1 MDDTNSMGQ
10 FSFDSSDLSRLAD
23 DAMQRDFPERFRSYE
38 EWIAYNKQCDLY
50 DSDRS
55 LLKGAV
61 DLIPDNNS

>member
-1 MDDTNSMGQ
+1 MDDTSSM
-10 FSFDSSDLSRLAD
+10 DSDSTDPTDLSRLAD
-23 DAMQRDFPERFRSYE
+23 DAMQREYPERFRSYE

-61 DLIPDNNS
+61 DLIPDSNS

>member
-1 MDDTNSMGQ
+1 MDS
-10 FSFDSSDLSRLAD
+10 DSTDPTDLSRLAD

-61 DLIPDNNS
+61 DLIPDSNS